1 MRLSQRI
8 LIKKLQK
15 WENYLAFVENM
26 DTSAFAE
33 LSEGSDAE
41 LSETTKENLFAH
53 IPIYDE
59 LLKKYNLHVIAGN
72 GDTFCKVRN
81 VMQWLTDKTFYSG
94 ASAKWNADN
103 SLDILEYAYEKPFS
117 NAICCREKAIVLTDC
132 LLALGIYA
140 YPICMLAANNGGCH
154 FTTHV
159 YLPER
164 RKWVLFD
171 PSFNCWFTK
180 DGEPQSV
187 WELKSAYLNG
197 ENPIL
202 ENYSFN
208 HTDKCRTVYIEGF
221 IKQNLTGL
229 STWHDNSMD
238 KRGYKKNDWASKK
251 DFKTKL
257 PNAEI

>member
-81 VMQWLTDKTFYSG
+81 VMQWLTDKTFYS
-94 ASAKWNADN
+94 AH
-103 SLDILEYAYEKPFS
+103 PQ
-117 NAICCREKAIVLTDC
+117 
-132 LLALGIYA
+132 
-140 YPICMLAANNGGCH
+140 NGMQ
-154 FTTHV
+154 TTA
-159 YLPER
+159 
-164 RKWVLFD
+164 WIF
-171 PSFNCWFTK
+171 
-180 DGEPQSV
+180 
-187 WELKSAYLNG
+187 
-197 ENPIL
+197 
-202 ENYSFN
+202 
-208 HTDKCRTVYIEGF
+208 
-221 IKQNLTGL
+221 
-229 STWHDNSMD
+229 
-238 KRGYKKNDWASKK
+238 
-251 DFKTKL
+251 
-257 PNAEI
+257 